1 MTCARRQRRS
11 RLSPR
16 MNRRGRRPME
26 KPAESP
32 SDGRPA
38 RKPNPRTMRLPPE
51 SGEQLSA
58 VRIVNGPVA
67 LGLQLEEAG
76 WDPEVVLEATY
87 GWYWAVD
94 VLQACGARVHL
105 AHPLGVKGFR
115 YRRVKNDVRDAG
127 DLADLLRMGRLPE
140 AWIAPPETRELRE
153 LVRYRAKLVAI
164 RSGFKA
170 QIHAVLAKAG
180 VLIAVSDLFG
190 VTGRQRLAKVPLGPA
205 YAQRIRSLLELID
218 ILDSHEA
225 RFAAMIA
232 ERLNTDRGYQA
243 IQHVPGIGPTLAAV
257 FVAEIGDVHRFTD
270 PAHLC
275 SWAGLTPRHR
285 ESDTVVHRG
294 HITKQGSKAVRW
306 AASEAVQRHPT
317 TAKIAADKQ
326 RIEAR
331 RGKNIAKVAAAR
343 KLLTLVYYGLRDGQ
357 IRALDR
363 ARAA

>member
-1 MTCARRQRRS
+1 
-11 RLSPR
+11 
-16 MNRRGRRPME
+16 
-26 KPAESP
+26 
-32 SDGRPA
+32 
-38 RKPNPRTMRLPPE
+38 
-51 SGEQLSA
+51 
-58 VRIVNGPVA
+58 
-67 LGLQLEEAG
+67 
-76 WDPEVVLEATY
+76 
-87 GWYWAVD
+87 
-94 VLQACGARVHL
+94 
-105 AHPLGVKGFR
+105 
-115 YRRVKNDVRDAG
+115 
-127 DLADLLRMGRLPE
+127 
-140 AWIAPPETRELRE
+140 
-153 LVRYRAKLVAI
+153 
-164 RSGFKA
+164 
-170 QIHAVLAKAG
+170 
-180 VLIAVSDLFG
+180 
-190 VTGRQRLAKVPLGPA
+190 VPLGPA

-232 ERLNTDRGYQA
+232 ERLDTHLGYQA
-243 IQHVPGIGPTLAAV
+243 IQQVPGIGPTLAAV

-306 AASEAVQRHPT
+306 AAIEAVQRHPT